1 MADHVLDLRG
11 AELHRG
17 HRDVTGGWLR
27 PAVFGAMDGLL
38 TNASLILGVAA
49 GGGDSAAVVLT
60 GSAGLVAG
68 AFSMAAGEYT
78 SVASQGEL
86 IRAEIAT
93 EKAELATSFED
104 EVREL
109 AEVYR
114 GRGVDADLA
123 ERVARQ
129 LSAQPE
135 IAWRTHV
142 REELGVDPDDLP
154 SPYTAAGA
162 SFAAF
167 ALGALVPLLPLLL
180 GLKSAYVGLAAAALG
195 LAASG
200 AVVARLTAR
209 PMWFGAAR
217 QLALA
222 VVAATVT
229 VGVGHLAGVSLA

>member
-1 MADHVLDLRG
+1 MADHLPDVKSP
-11 AELHRG
+11 ELHRG

-38 TNASLILGVAA
+38 TNASLMWGVAA

-60 GSAGLVAG
+60 GTAGLVAG

-86 IRAEIAT
+86 IRAEIKI
-93 EKAELATSFED
+93 EKAELASAFED

-114 GRGVDADLA
+114 GRGVDDDLA
-123 ERVARQ
+123 EQVARQ
-129 LSAQPE
+129 MSAQPE

-154 SPYTAAGA
+154 SPVVAAVA
-162 SFAAF
+162 SFTAF
-167 ALGALVPLLPLLL
+167 ALGALVPLLPLLV
-180 GLKSAYVGLAAAALG
+180 GVGSAYVGLAAAAFG

-217 QLALA
+217 QLVLA

-229 VGVGHLAGVSLA
+229 FGVGHLAGVGLT

>member
-1 MADHVLDLRG
+1 MAEHVLDLRR

-78 SVASQGEL
+78 SVSSQGEL
-86 IRAEIAT
+86 IRSEIEI
-93 EKAELATSFED
+93 EKAELAASFED
-104 EVREL
+104 EVQEL

-114 GRGVDADLA
+114 GRGVGADLA
-123 ERVARQ
+123 EQVARQ
-129 LSAQPE
+129 ISAEPE
-135 IAWRTHV
+135 TAWRAHV

-154 SPYTAAGA
+154 SPLVAAVA
-162 SFAAF
+162 SFTAF

-180 GLKSAYVGLAAAALG
+180 GLDSAYVGLAAAAVG

-217 QLALA
+217 QLVLA
-222 VVAATVT
+222 VVAAGVT
-229 VGVGHLAGVSLA
+229 FGVGHLAGAGLT